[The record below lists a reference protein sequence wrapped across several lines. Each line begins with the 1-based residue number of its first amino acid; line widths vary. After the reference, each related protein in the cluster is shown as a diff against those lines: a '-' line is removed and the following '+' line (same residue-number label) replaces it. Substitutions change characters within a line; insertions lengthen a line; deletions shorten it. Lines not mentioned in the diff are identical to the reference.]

1 MLFRHLSK
9 VYKRSE
15 KHRKKSKNPD
25 KKAGYDGILSNKPQ
39 TKEITRAIMKITYFT
54 KVKDKRTVSR
64 RVNYL
69 QY

>member
-25 KKAGYDGILSNKPQ
+25 KKAGCDGVLSHKPR
-39 TKEITRAIMKITYFT
+39 TKEITRATMKITCFT
-54 KVKDKRTVSR
+54 KVKDKRTASR
-64 RVNYL
+64 
-69 QY
+69 

>member
-25 KKAGYDGILSNKPQ
+25 KKAGCDGVLSNKPR
-39 TKEITRAIMKITYFT
+39 TKEITRATMKITCFT
-54 KVKDKRTVSR
+54 KVKDKRTAS
-64 RVNYL
+64 
-69 QY
+69 Q

>member
-1 MLFRHLSK
+1 MLSKHLSK
-9 VYKRSE
+9 VYKRIE

-25 KKAGYDGILSNKPQ
+25 KKAGYDSVLSNKPQ
-39 TKEITRAIMKITYFT
+39 TKEITRATMKIICFT

-64 RVNYL
+64 RVDYL